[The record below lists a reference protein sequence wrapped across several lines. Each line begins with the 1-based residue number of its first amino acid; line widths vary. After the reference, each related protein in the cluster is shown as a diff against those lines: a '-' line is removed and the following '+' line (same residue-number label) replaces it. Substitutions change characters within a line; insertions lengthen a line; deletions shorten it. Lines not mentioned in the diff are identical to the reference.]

1 MSTDAMVTV
10 YTHSPRIGLTLNHAT
25 IALAMQ
31 RILAMYKL
39 STIWYHN
46 VAPTNLVINSHLK
59 GKEWVPFSVILCD
72 NDHMGRYIVAV
83 QDDSGTRALSGRS
96 PDGQYWQIETQPI
109 NADILPL
116 IDEYVDRLLA
126 EPLTTDTII
135 RNVSYALKARELV
148 KGYLG

>member
-1 MSTDAMVTV
+1 V
-10 YTHSPRIGLTLNHAT
+10 
-25 IALAMQ
+25 
-31 RILAMYKL
+31 KL
-39 STIWYHN
+39 STIWYNSHTPS
-46 VAPTNLVINSHLK
+46 VPTNLVINSHLK
-59 GKEWVPFSVILCD
+59 GTEWVPFSVILCD

>member
-1 MSTDAMVTV
+1 
-10 YTHSPRIGLTLNHAT
+10 
-25 IALAMQ
+25 
-31 RILAMYKL
+31 
-39 STIWYHN
+39 
-46 VAPTNLVINSHLK
+46 
-59 GKEWVPFSVILCD
+59 
-72 NDHMGRYIVAV
+72 MGRYIVAV